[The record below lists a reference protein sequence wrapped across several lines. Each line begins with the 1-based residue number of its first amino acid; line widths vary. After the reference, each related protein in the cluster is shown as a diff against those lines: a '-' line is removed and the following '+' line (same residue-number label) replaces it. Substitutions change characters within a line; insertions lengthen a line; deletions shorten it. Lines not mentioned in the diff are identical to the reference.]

1 MAQDDPI
8 FAFVLMP
15 FDSGFDDIYK
25 FGIKE
30 TASSLGIRA
39 ERVDEQLY
47 HEGILDRIYNQINLA
62 DIIIA
67 DMTGRNANV
76 FYEVGYA
83 HAKGKLCLH
92 LTQEATD
99 IPFDLQHHRHIV
111 YGNSIAKLKSEL
123 AENLEWAKLEVE
135 NYRKS
140 LIRVSTKDISAT
152 LKKSQYYA
160 TGVLNFRIDLF
171 NDSEKASEEIEA
183 LYLYTGKEWKIS
195 QNEINCEEGDSDL
208 KGFKHMYLLSPPRN
222 KIPKKNWLP
231 LIFAAERELDNTF
244 GGEELKDSYSI
255 IGRAVLRIVTAS
267 GTFDHQ
273 ISINVTAMEFPF

>member
-1 MAQDDPI
+1 MAQDDTI

-15 FDSGFDDIYK
+15 FDSTFNDVYK
-25 FGIKE
+25 LGIKE
-30 TASSLGIRA
+30 VASNLGIRA

-47 HEGILDRIYNQINLA
+47 HEGILDRIYNQIGIA

-111 YGNSIAKLKSEL
+111 YGDSIIKLKDEL
-123 AENLEWAKLEVE
+123 LENLEWAKIEVE

-140 LIRVSTKDISAT
+140 LIRVKTKSISAT
-152 LKKSQYYA
+152 LNKSQYQA
-160 TGVLNFRIDLF
+160 AGVLNFRVDLF
-171 NDSEKASEEIEA
+171 NDSDTTSEEIEA
-183 LYLYTGKEWKIS
+183 LYFYTEKDWKIT
-195 QNEINCEEGDSDL
+195 QNDVNCERSDSDIE
-208 KGFKHMYLLSPPRN
+208 GFKYLYLLSPLRN
-222 KIPKKNWLP
+222 KIPKKSWLP
-231 LIFAAERELDNTF
+231 LIFTTERNLGDIF
-244 GGEELKDSYSI
+244 GGEKLKDSYPVR
-255 IGRAVLRIVTAS
+255 GRAVLRIVTPS
-267 GTFDHQ
+267 GTFDHL
-273 ISINVTAMEFPF
+273 ISVNVVASDTQF

>member
-1 MAQDDPI
+1 MTQDDTI

-15 FDSGFDDIYK
+15 FDSKFDDIYK

-30 TASSLGIRA
+30 AACGLCIRA

-47 HEGILDRIYNQINLA
+47 HEGILDRIYNQIGLA
-62 DIIIA
+62 DIVIA
-67 DMTGRNANV
+67 DMTGRNPNV

-92 LTQEATD
+92 LTQEASD

-111 YGNSIAKLKSEL
+111 YGDSIVRLKNEL
-123 AENLEWAKLEVE
+123 IENLKWAKTEVE

-140 LIRVSTKDISAT
+140 LIRMNTKDIHAT

-160 TGVLNFRIDLF
+160 TAVLDFRIDLF
-171 NDSEKASEEIEA
+171 NDSDTTSEEIEA
-183 LYLYTGKEWKIS
+183 LYFYAKNDWKIT
-195 QNEINCEEGDSDL
+195 QNDVNCERSDSDL
-208 KGFKHMYLLSPPRN
+208 KGFKYLYLLSLPRN
-222 KIPKKNWLP
+222 KIPKKSWLP
-231 LIFAAERELDNTF
+231 LIFKTERDLDNTF
-244 GGEELKDSYSI
+244 GGRELKDSYPV
-255 IGRAVLRIVTAS
+255 IGWAVLRIVTPS

-273 ISINVTAMEFPF
+273 ISINVIAEDIPF